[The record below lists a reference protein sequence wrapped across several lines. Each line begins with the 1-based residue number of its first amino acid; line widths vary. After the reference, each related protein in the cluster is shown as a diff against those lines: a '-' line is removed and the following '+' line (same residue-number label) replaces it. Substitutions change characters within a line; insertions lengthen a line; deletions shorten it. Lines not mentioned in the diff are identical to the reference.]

1 MAPIPSTC
9 PAPPHHPPGDHG
21 LDARPVDV
29 RAEHA
34 ALLARLKLC
43 HGADRAAFDRELLPL
58 AQGYANF
65 VHRMPATADGFFCEP
80 GGLLRLGLETAFF
93 ALQGT
98 DAHIFSGKATISER
112 VELEPRWRLATFIGG
127 LCSALH
133 RALQATAVTDDGAV
147 WPACLG
153 PLAPWLAQQ
162 NTQRYTVRWP
172 AEARTAVRPTGFSL
186 FALPHVVPPAVL
198 HDLSTGNAVI
208 VPHLL
213 ASIGGVAL
221 VEHNVLDRLV
231 RRSSA
236 LVIHRDLLAQSRRHG
251 GPAGGEHLAQVVL
264 DALRR
269 LAAGH
274 AAWTPNQDKSR
285 VWYGMDGLYLLW
297 PGSGQ
302 DVLALLESDE
312 LAGMPASAD
321 AVLAVLQ
328 EAGALA
334 MRAPDAP
341 TWAIQPP
348 GAKGPL
354 VAIKLVSPALVLAG
368 LPALALPMES
378 WLAQRTPTAAKAPA
392 PGESTMPPTE
402 AAAASPLLHSTQ
414 SPQSDVTAH
423 SEQLSLLNAG
433 ATSAVAEGDAP
444 APTGPALRFKPP
456 LRLHPGM
463 RAAIDELI
471 AVHSQA
477 ATLHRVDGGVFIAL
491 DVFQQRGIQP
501 ALALRALRDAGL
513 LKAGRRGEPARTL
526 PIDGVDVPGVLLTAE
541 HFDGLDGLQEVGLP
555 TSTTIDA
562 DPIA

>member
-9 PAPPHHPPGDHG
+9 PAPPHHPLGDHG

-29 RAEHA
+29 RAEHG

-251 GPAGGEHLAQVVL
+251 GPAGGEHLAHVVL

-274 AAWTPNQDKSR
+274 TAWAPNQDKSR

-302 DVLALLESDE
+302 DVLALLDGDE
-312 LAGMPASAD
+312 LAGMPVSAD
-321 AVLAVLQ
+321 ALLDVLQ

-334 MRAPDAP
+334 LRATDVP
-341 TWAIQPP
+341 TWTISPP

-354 VAIKLVSPALVLAG
+354 AAIKLVSPTLVLAG
-368 LPALALPMES
+368 LPALALPMEA

-392 PGESTMPPTE
+392 PGECAMPPE
-402 AAAASPLLHSTQ
+402 AAVASPLLPAAPS
-414 SPQSDVTAH
+414 SQSDTTGH
-423 SEQLSLLNAG
+423 REQLTLLDAG
-433 ATSAVAEGDAP
+433 TTTSVAEGATTP
-444 APTGPALRFKPP
+444 PRPGLRFKPP
-456 LRLHPGM
+456 LRLHPGV
-463 RAAIDELI
+463 RAAIDVVI

-491 DVFQQRGIQP
+491 DQFQQRGIQP

-526 PIDGVDVPGVLLTAE
+526 PIEGVDVPGVLLTAE
-541 HFDGLDGLQEVGLP
+541 HFDGFDALQEVGLP
-555 TSTTIDA
+555 TSTAIDA